1 MRQREHLFIFYD
13 DDLRRHFAVVVVY
26 HLRGVLA
33 KICAVTSSGAIC
45 AKISRLDCYLIDSY
59 PDYCTGHTRY
69 FPILIN
75 AF

>member
-1 MRQREHLFIFYD
+1 MTICNAILLSLLFT
-13 DDLRRHFAVVVVY
+13 
-26 HLRGVLA
+26 
-33 KICAVTSSGAIC
+33 ICAASSQKFVPSQAVAQFVLKLADWTVTSSLKKEA
-45 AKISRLDCYLIDSY
+45 DTDSY